1 MNPLIF
7 WHGWGIRSAAWHSLA
22 HHLKHRCELHLP
34 SLPGYDDTPA
44 PHPYTAE
51 AVVDAMLVDA
61 MLADQTKPITLCGWS
76 LGAMLALQAAHR
88 HPDKVH
94 RLILISAT
102 PSFVQRDGWEH
113 GLTIKALADFSSA
126 VSLDAAAAIKR
137 FITLFNHN
145 DAQAHS
151 NARKLGELGEF
162 KLPSQAVLDAGL
174 ALLRDMD
181 LRQIAPEIH
190 QPTLLIHGKRD
201 PLMPLAAAEWLAAT
215 MPSAKLDVCP
225 HAAHAPFISDPVHC
239 ANLITEW
246 LATK

>member
-1 MNPLIF
+1 MTQLVF
-7 WHGWGIRSAAWHSLA
+7 WHGWGMRSAAWHSLA

-51 AVVDAMLVDA
+51 AVVDAMLA
-61 MLADQTKPITLCGWS
+61 EKTKPITLCGWS
-76 LGAMLALQAAHR
+76 LGAMLAMLAAHR
-88 HPDKVH
+88 HPEKVH

-102 PSFVQRDGWEH
+102 PSFVQRDGWKH
-113 GLTIKALADFSSA
+113 GITAKALADFSSA
-126 VSLDAAAAIKR
+126 VSLDAAVAIKR

-151 NARKLGELGEF
+151 NARELGELD
-162 KLPSQAVLDAGL
+162 LPSQAVLDAGL
-174 ALLRDMD
+174 TLLRDMD
-181 LRQIAPEIH
+181 LRHLAPEIH

-201 PLMPLAAAEWLAAT
+201 PLMPLAAAEWLATT
-215 MPSAKLDVCP
+215 MPSAKLDICP